1 MNGDLR
7 EAEKKLKEMAMK
19 HDMGQ
24 EDCYN
29 GIRHLAVIMLAI
41 CSDVKWVKFLLF
53 LVLAAVIG
61 VQGLRMVL

>member
-24 EDCYN
+24 ADCYN
-29 GIRHLAVIMLAI
+29 GVRHLAVIMLSI
-41 CSDVKWVKFLLF
+41 CSDIRWIKFLMV
-53 LVLAAVIG
+53 LVLTAVLG
-61 VQGLRMVL
+61 AQGLRMVL